1 MERIVLFCGGFMT
14 IVGAITWLTAKVKY
28 VVKNM
33 GAVIE
38 GQKCQLRADMLR
50 TYYRHKDDGKIRQYE
65 YENFIHSYKAYK
77 ALGGNS
83 FIEHINGEVRDW
95 EVIS

>member
-1 MERIVLFCGGFMT
+1 MERIVLFCAGFMT
-14 IVGAITWLTAKVKY
+14 IVGAITWLAAKVKY

-50 TYYRHKDDGKIRQYE
+50 TYYRHKDARKIR
-65 YENFIHSYKAYK
+65 
-77 ALGGNS
+77 
-83 FIEHINGEVRDW
+83 
-95 EVIS
+95 